1 MCNHDYTDNNDTLIG
16 VPKMKMVTPM
26 KYYLQCKECGKIF
39 TINAS
44 EIEDKKRFLCKF
56 FK

>member
-1 MCNHDYTDNNDTLIG
+1 MCNHDYTGNNNTLIG
-16 VPKMKMVTPM
+16 IPKMKMVTPM
-26 KYYLQCKECGKIF
+26 KYYLQCKECGEIF

-44 EIEDKKRFLCKF
+44 EIEDKKGFLCKF

>member
-1 MCNHDYTDNNDTLIG
+1 MCNHDYTDNNNTLIG
-16 VPKMKMVTPM
+16 IPKMKMVTPM
-26 KYYLQCKECGKIF
+26 KYYLQCKECEKIF

-44 EIEDKKRFLCKF
+44 EIEDKKGFLCKF